1 MVVAMVNRS
10 SGGDHGSGGHGG
22 GGHGD
27 GDHGGGGHGDGS
39 NGSRSH
45 SEMEG
50 KGTMEIKSAK
60 TMRF

>member
-1 MVVAMVNRS
+1 MVNRS
-10 SGGDHGSGGHGG
+10 SGGDHGSGGHG
-22 GGHGD
+22 D
-27 GDHGGGGHGDGS
+27 GDHGGGGHGDGN

-60 TMRF
+60 TMGF